1 MKIKATDMEKIFGLS
16 PNGIRLY
23 EKYGIL
29 RVARKADSRY
39 RLYDP
44 EALQAMGCGVQL
56 RRYGFSMGETARL
69 LGAAEDE
76 EQLQALEARGQAID
90 REIEGLAQAR
100 KSLTIQVRRIR
111 QAHQL
116 LDQCAV
122 GEKPAMYFLGVLRGQ
137 EPIEP
142 EAGEMLGQWVKRY
155 APHLSTAVLL
165 DGPYLTRERYDQ
177 PPLRGVALDAE
188 MALAL
193 GLYAGRQV
201 VYLPPK
207 PCVVTALR
215 FSPGEDLTPHFARVR
230 RYARDNQLT
239 LYAGGLLRQVQCAF
253 REGKCMHTALL
264 YAPLAGD
271 EDRFGQMR

>member
-29 RVARKADSRY
+29 QVARKAGSRY

-56 RRYGFSMGETARL
+56 RRYGFSMSETARL

-76 EQLQALEARGQAID
+76 EQLHALEARGRAID
-90 REIEGLAQAR
+90 QEIEGLAQAR
-100 KSLTIQVRRIR
+100 KSLMIQTQRIR
-111 QAHQL
+111 QARQL
-116 LDQCAV
+116 LNRCAME
-122 GEKPAMYFLGVLRGQ
+122 EKPAMYFLGVLRAL
-137 EPIEP
+137 EPIGP
-142 EAGEMLGQWVKRY
+142 ETGEILGQWIKHY
-155 APHLSTAVLL
+155 APHLSSAVLL
-165 DGPYLTRERYDQ
+165 DGPYLTQERYDR
-177 PPLRGVALDAE
+177 PPLQGVALDAE

-193 GLYAGRQV
+193 GLHAGRQL

-215 FSPGEDLTPHFARVR
+215 FSPGDDLAPHFARVR
-230 RYARDNQLT
+230 RYARDNHLT

-253 REGKCMHTALL
+253 REGKCIHTALL

>member
-29 RVARKADSRY
+29 RVARMAGSRY

-76 EQLQALEARGQAID
+76 EQLRALEARGRAID

-122 GEKPAMYFLGVLRGQ
+122 EEKPAMYFLGVLRGQ

-215 FSPGEDLTPHFARVR
+215 FSPGEDLTLHFARVR

>member
-29 RVARKADSRY
+29 RVARKAGSRY

-76 EQLQALEARGQAID
+76 EQLRALEARGRAID

-122 GEKPAMYFLGVLRGQ
+122 EEKPAMYFLGVLRGQ

-155 APHLSTAVLL
+155 APHLSTAMLL

-215 FSPGEDLTPHFARVR
+215 FSPGEDLPPHFARVR

-271 EDRFGQMR
+271 KDRFGQMR